1 MALQT
6 NHGVYQLAGVLL
18 LSFVLLSGCI
28 SMQPAPRDTP
38 PPLLAPDTA
47 QAGTSVP
54 AGTPATTAAPVTTA
68 TALLQQTAPADR
80 TDTVT
85 TDLPYGITI
94 SCPRDWVLEET
105 GVPVTRDYGRDVVS
119 IANLY
124 SPALPPWRRMAG
136 QNPDPSDRTILTVD
150 VDDAGETGLE
160 DYFNRVTVALQDEYG
175 SIDITRHNLQ
185 LSISGYKAYRMDFDA
200 KDLRGTYIFTK
211 AGGRVYIFSF
221 TNPTPYSSEV
231 EAMYKSIVISP

>member
-1 MALQT
+1 M
-6 NHGVYQLAGVLL
+6 
-18 LSFVLLSGCI
+18 
-28 SMQPAPRDTP
+28 
-38 PPLLAPDTA
+38 
-47 QAGTSVP
+47 
-54 AGTPATTAAPVTTA
+54 TTA

-80 TDTVT
+80 ADTVT

-124 SPALPPWRRMAG
+124 SPALPPWQRMAG

-160 DYFNRVTVALQDEYG
+160 DYFNRATVALQDEYG

-221 TNPTPYSSEV
+221 SNPTPYSSEV